1 MVRESLRL
9 SFSPQALEVVG
20 TPRSTRS
27 CPLPGPDGSQQPF
40 LSPCWSC
47 DLIIN
52 PGKTIAHRGAPRP
65 IKTISGTSRARTL
78 PHLVNSGPAGNIDVS
93 LTTPAVTEVLSLVG
107 PQGDTNQ
114 NCGMGVGTAQS
125 CTITGGC
132 PSLELSVARCHA
144 ELSTGHPSLGS
155 RAVGT
160 GLSGFLTRDTKEAQR
175 ASRPPCT
182 LPLAS
187 AL

>member
-1 MVRESLRL
+1 MGESLRL
-9 SFSPQALEVVG
+9 SFSPQALEAVG
-20 TPRSTRS
+20 TPRSTCWR
-27 CPLPGPDGSQQPF
+27 PLPGPDGSQQPF

-52 PGKTIAHRGAPRP
+52 PGKTIARRGAPWP
-65 IKTISGTSRARTL
+65 IKTLPGGTSRAQTL
-78 PHLVNSGPAGNIDVS
+78 PRLVNSGPAGNLDVS
-93 LTTPAVTEVLSLVG
+93 LTTPAVTEVLSLAG

-125 CTITGGC
+125 CTITGG
-132 PSLELSVARCHA
+132 PSEPRAFGSPMP
-144 ELSTGHPSLGS
+144 GHPSLSS

-160 GLSGFLTRDTKEAQR
+160 GLSGFLTRDTKGAQR